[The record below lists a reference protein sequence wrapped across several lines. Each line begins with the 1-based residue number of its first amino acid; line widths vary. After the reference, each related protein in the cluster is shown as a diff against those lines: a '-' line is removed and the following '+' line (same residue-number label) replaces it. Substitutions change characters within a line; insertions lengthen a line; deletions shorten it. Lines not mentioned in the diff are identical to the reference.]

1 MDTRGGRLVFPAIAN
16 IVTGLPEQMTT
27 LSIAS
32 GARLL
37 LRVKQQFVDRDVIF
51 NDGRNLKR
59 VSIAG
64 RTQALMAGA
73 AGFAIV
79 FSGYG
84 VARAAVDT
92 AAATGIIT
100 PTSADTR
107 LAVLQTQVATL
118 RDNVAT
124 IRRSAAVHAARVEQ
138 RQALIAAAVTGRPAQ
153 QTALNIPAVDPR
165 ADAVAGD
172 VVAPLRQVEQRQAV
186 LAGRIQAVAE
196 QRYRMTADRMRML
209 GIAPERF
216 AETGGPYEAAN
227 SAEATADMRA
237 DQQFRSLF
245 QTWRRLDNL
254 QQATIAIPSAFPVA
268 TLSFTSNYG
277 VRRDPFRGTMAMH
290 AGVDIPG
297 PVGTPVYATADGMV
311 DRAGQASGYGNLV
324 EIDHGRGI
332 QTRYGHLSRIL
343 VAPNSYVHR
352 GQLIALMG
360 STGRSTG
367 PHLHYEVRI
376 DGHAVN
382 PAPFLQNADY
392 LLAAQ
397 DRALRTTPVALTS
410 SALVPAG
417 D

>member
-1 MDTRGGRLVFPAIAN
+1 MTR
-16 IVTGLPEQMTT
+16 

-32 GARLL
+32 CGHLASRIQ
-37 LRVKQQFVDRDVIF
+37 QQFVDRDVIF
-51 NDGRNLKR
+51 NDGRDLKR

-64 RTQALMAGA
+64 RTQAMMAGVA
-73 AGFAIV
+73 TVALL

-84 VARAAVDT
+84 VARAAVD
-92 AAATGIIT
+92 AAKATGVVA
-100 PTSADTR
+100 PTSPEAR
-107 LAVLQTQVATL
+107 LAQLQSQVVQL
-118 RDNVAT
+118 QGNVET
-124 IRRSAAVHAARVEQ
+124 IRRSAALHAARVER
-138 RQALIAAAVTGRPAQ
+138 RQALIAAAMSGHSGQV
-153 QTALNIPAVDPR
+153 ALAIPAADAR

-172 VVAPLRQVEQRQAV
+172 VVAPLRQVEQHQAALV
-186 LAGRIQAVAE
+186 GRIQAVAE
-196 QRYRMTADRMRML
+196 QRYRTTANRFRQL

-216 AETGGPYEAAN
+216 SGTGGPYEAAN
-227 SAEATADMRA
+227 SAEASADMRA

-277 VRRDPFRGTMAMH
+277 VRRDPFRGTLAMH

-311 DRAGQASGYGNLV
+311 DRAGAASGYGNLV

-332 QTRYGHLSRIL
+332 QTRYGHLSRVL
-343 VAPNSYVHR
+343 VAPNTYVHR

-392 LLAAQ
+392 LLAVQ
-397 DRALRTTPVALTS
+397 DRALRTTPVVMTTPA
-410 SALVPAG
+410 SAAAG